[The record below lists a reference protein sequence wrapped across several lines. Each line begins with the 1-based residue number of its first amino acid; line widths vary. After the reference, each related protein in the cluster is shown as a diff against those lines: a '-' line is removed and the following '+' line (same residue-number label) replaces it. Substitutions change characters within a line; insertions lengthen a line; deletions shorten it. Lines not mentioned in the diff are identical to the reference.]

1 MKKYLLSVSAWVLLT
16 TSASFAQQ
24 TTAPQPPSTKDD
36 ILRLFDTMQIR
47 QQMRLVM
54 ESVAQQMKDMT
65 HETLKKRDAT
75 ITDEQLAR
83 FDAIAQES
91 MKDFPVDAMLDD
103 MIPVY
108 QKHLS
113 KPDVDTMIVFYS
125 SSTGQKLLR
134 EMPAMTQEGMQAAY
148 GRMQKQ
154 MDATMQRI
162 EQMVKEEQPK
172 PKRKPAPPPTTSRSP
187 PKT

>member
-1 MKKYLLSVSAWVLLT
+1 MKKYFLLMNVLVLLA
-16 TSASFAQQ
+16 TSAGAAQQ
-24 TTAPQPPSTKDD
+24 PAAPDSPSTRDD

-65 HETLKKRDAT
+65 RETLKKRDAT
-75 ITDEQLAR
+75 ITDEQLVR
-83 FDAIAQES
+83 FDSIAEES

-113 KPDVDTMIVFYS
+113 KPDVDAMIVFYS
-125 SSTGQKLLR
+125 SPTGQKLLR

-162 EQMVKEEQPK
+162 ERMVKEEQPK
-172 PKRKPAPPPTTSRSP
+172 PKKTGPPPSKSKSP

>member
-1 MKKYLLSVSAWVLLT
+1 MKKYFLLMNALVLLAVSAGV
-16 TSASFAQQ
+16 AQQ
-24 TTAPQPPSTKDD
+24 PAAPDSPSTRDD

-65 HETLKKRDAT
+65 RETLKKRDAT
-75 ITDEQLAR
+75 ITDEQLVR
-83 FDAIAQES
+83 FDSIAEES

-113 KPDVDTMIVFYS
+113 KPDVDAMGVFYS
-125 SSTGQKLLR
+125 SPTGQKLLR

-162 EQMVKEEQPK
+162 ERMVKEEQPK
-172 PKRKPAPPPTTSRSP
+172 PKKTGPPPSKSKSP